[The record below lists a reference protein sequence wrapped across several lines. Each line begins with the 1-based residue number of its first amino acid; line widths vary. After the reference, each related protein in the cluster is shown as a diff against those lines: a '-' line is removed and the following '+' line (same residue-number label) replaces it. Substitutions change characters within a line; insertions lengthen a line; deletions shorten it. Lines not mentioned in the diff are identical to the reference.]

1 MTTAYPYIRF
11 PNAKTTLEVIF
22 ATLNSY
28 DYVGVV
34 TFCKRGKSLVFSKV
48 VRASKDNTDQIL

>member
-34 TFCKRGKSLVFSKV
+34 TFCKRGKSLVFNKV
-48 VRASKDNTDQIL
+48 VKATEENKNRIL